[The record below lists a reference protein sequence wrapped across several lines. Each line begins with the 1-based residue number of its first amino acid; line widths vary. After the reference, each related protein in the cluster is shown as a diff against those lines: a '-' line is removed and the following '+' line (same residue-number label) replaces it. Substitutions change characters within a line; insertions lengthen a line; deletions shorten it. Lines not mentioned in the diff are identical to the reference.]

1 MNWGRICFL
10 DKISKIFEN
19 KNKRTVNWHQQWMIL
34 LTCKCGSQID
44 QSLDKS
50 EINEEIWFSSCKV
63 SRFLNICY
71 GDCDVRRS
79 ETVTRRIAFFPLPL
93 IFLSSM
99 IALAIWKHYRS
110 SMFIFFTSSRPIM
123 RCCFPRSAKAR
134 LQIFGGDQNCLHHNF
149 YFPILAQPVHNGW
162 AHTDLNLSL
171 KEIIITSNGKKLKVK
186 MGSSVERGTIFH
198 NWRISL
204 GSFYGCIQIFL
215 AWEYTF

>member
-1 MNWGRICFL
+1 MLGNWKVKVRRWICFL

-99 IALAIWKHYRS
+99 IDLALYENITECLFSLPAAGPSWDVVFLDRQKRDCKYLGEIKIAFITI
-110 SMFIFFTSSRPIM
+110 FIFQF
-123 RCCFPRSAKAR
+123 
-134 LQIFGGDQNCLHHNF
+134 
-149 YFPILAQPVHNGW
+149 
-162 AHTDLNLSL
+162 
-171 KEIIITSNGKKLKVK
+171 
-186 MGSSVERGTIFH
+186 
-198 NWRISL
+198 
-204 GSFYGCIQIFL
+204 
-215 AWEYTF
+215 